1 MTNSSTLVKAVSLKR
16 LKFCQMSGQLLSCQD
31 VSEVLKSERVG
42 QRFPSKSTER
52 LTGRTGQFLSLHLTP
67 SRGALQRS
75 VQGWMH
81 CHLRWFQKF
90 IWKLFSVWDILIIGI
105 WTPNPKTKNQNSGF
119 LAGHTKKR
127 DIASSAFHNTSF
139 FSKQL
144 GKLWC

>member
-16 LKFCQMSGQLLSCQD
+16 LNFCQMSGQLLSCQD

-52 LTGRTGQFLSLHLTP
+52 LTGRTGQCLSLHLTP

-105 WTPNPKTKNQNSGF
+105 WTPNPKLKKLRIKTQAFWQDTLKKGTLL
-119 LAGHTKKR
+119 LALFTIHHFFQ
-127 DIASSAFHNTSF
+127 SS
-139 FSKQL
+139 
-144 GKLWC
+144 